1 MQDGSTCPIQPD
13 LSTTP
18 TCSNLHSPSLQSS
31 RDTHFPKYLYHPPNP
46 IRTLLLFSSSFT
58 MPGHSRQ
65 DTALIHGL
73 SGTEVD
79 KLAEACVDAKAKAY
93 CMS

>member
-1 MQDGSTCPIQPD
+1 
-13 LSTTP
+13 
-18 TCSNLHSPSLQSS
+18 
-31 RDTHFPKYLYHPPNP
+31 
-46 IRTLLLFSSSFT
+46 

-79 KLAEACVDAKAKAY
+79 KLAEACVEAKAKAY
-93 CMS
+93 CTSGIARKPFVGIVYAQLYL